1 MMDSRSRRHTTASDM
16 PHVLFLID
24 RLHSTEGG
32 AESALLKL
40 CRFLPPC
47 GFRCSVATFWAGDDV
62 DRQFPCPVHVFRLS
76 RTYDWTALRRAL
88 AFARLLRS
96 ERVEILH
103 TFFPASDLWGGVV
116 AWASGCPILISSRR
130 DMGILHHPK
139 HRLPY
144 AIANRFF
151 DQVQAVSDKVR
162 EFCITRENIPANKVF
177 TVYNGVDLE
186 HIDKAVPTDPHVS
199 CGWAADCPVIV
210 TVANIRFVKGIDI
223 LVEAAA
229 LVRNQLPQAK
239 FLVIGATLQEPDYE
253 AQLRNAVSRL
263 DLEQHFAFFGMRQDV
278 ISLLKRSDIFC
289 LASRSEGMPNA
300 LLEAMACGL
309 PCVATHVGGNSEVVQ
324 EGQTGF
330 LVPSEA
336 PYALAGRIVELLN
349 NRELAQQLGQQGRH
363 VVEERFTVHHTV
375 ERLRSLYQA
384 LLTERGRALP
394 APRELPV
401 PSQQY

>member
-1 MMDSRSRRHTTASDM
+1 MGSRSRRHTSAGEM

-40 CRFLPPC
+40 CQFLPAY
-47 GFRCSVATFWAGDDV
+47 GFRCSVATFWAGDNV
-62 DRQFPCPVHVFRLS
+62 DRQFPCPVHVFRLA
-76 RTYDWTALRRAL
+76 RTYDWTALRQAL
-88 AFARLLRS
+88 AFASLLRT

-130 DMGILHHPK
+130 DMGILHRPK

-151 DQVQAVSDKVR
+151 DQVQAVSDNVR
-162 EFCITRENIPANKVF
+162 EFCITREHIPAEKVF

-186 HIDKAVPTDPHVS
+186 TIDKAMPTDPRVS
-199 CGWAADCPVIV
+199 RGWAADSPVVV
-210 TVANIRFVKGIDI
+210 TIANIRFVKGIDI

-229 LVRNQLPQAK
+229 LVRNQVPQGK
-239 FLVIGATLQEPDYE
+239 FLVIGAAVQEPEYE
-253 AQLRNAVSRL
+253 TKLRRAVSRL
-263 DLEQHFAFFGMRQDV
+263 DLEQHFAFFGMRRDV

-289 LASRSEGMPNA
+289 LASRSEGMSNA

-309 PCVATHVGGNSEVVQ
+309 PCVATDVGGNSEVVQ

-330 LVPSEA
+330 LVASED
-336 PYALAGRIVELLN
+336 PYALASRIIELLS
-349 NRELAQQLGQQGRH
+349 NRTRTRQLGEQGRRL
-363 VVEERFTVHHTV
+363 VEARFSVHHMA
-375 ERLRSLYQA
+375 ERVRLLYLR
-384 LLTERGRALP
+384 LLTERGRVLP
-394 APRELPV
+394 AFRELPV
-401 PSQQY
+401 PSQQR